1 LGQKLS
7 FTFDFH
13 NVDNKKDLEEVDII
27 NGIDCMLNL
36 LGANRF
42 EDDSIKTAKEL
53 FRLNN
58 SEKELKISRGWW

>member
-1 LGQKLS
+1 
-7 FTFDFH
+7 
-13 NVDNKKDLEEVDII
+13 
-27 NGIDCMLNL
+27 MLNL

-58 SEKELKISRGWW
+58 SEKELIISRGLWCSPVISSINKLLFFL